1 MTQAPPAKK
10 RTRVG
15 DVIVVLLIVGV
26 IVGAAFY
33 QEQIQYFFKLRMWDQ
48 AAPAQAVS
56 GLVAAVQ
63 ARDQQKAS
71 GFLGG
76 TEIKPLTRAGKWAG
90 YHIDGL
96 GFKNDMEFADLVPS
110 GAAETSKPEF
120 TFAEGGGA
128 QLRIKNSR
136 AQRVLYALKMQDG
149 GWKVVTIR
157 VGQ

>member
-1 MTQAPPAKK
+1 MTAVPPPKK

-15 DVIVVLLIVGV
+15 DVIVVLLIVGAL
-26 IVGAAFY
+26 VGAGFY
-33 QEQIQYFFKLRMWDQ
+33 QEQIQYFFKLKMWDQ
-48 AAPAQAVS
+48 AAPAQAVKA
-56 GLVAAVQ
+56 LVAAIQ

-71 GFLGG
+71 AFIGG

-96 GFKNDMEFADLVPS
+96 GFKNDMEFADLVPE
-110 GAAETSKPEF
+110 GAPETTAPEF

-149 GWKVVTIR
+149 DWKVVTIR

>member
-1 MTQAPPAKK
+1 MTAAAPAKK
-10 RTRVG
+10 RTRIG
-15 DVIVVLLIVGV
+15 DVIIVVLIVG
-26 IVGAAFY
+26 ILVGAGFY
-33 QEQIQYFFKLRMWDQ
+33 QEQIQYFFKLKMWDQ
-48 AAPAQAVS
+48 AAPAQAVK
-56 GLVAAVQ
+56 GLVGAVQ
-63 ARDQQKAS
+63 ARDQQKAA

-110 GAAETSKPEF
+110 GAPEPSAPEF

-128 QLRIKNSR
+128 QLRIKNSNG
-136 AQRVLYALKMQDG
+136 QRVLYALKMQDG